1 MSEIFFG
8 EPVCICVI
16 SSETRFNRRETWIIS
31 TPDLGHFS
39 WNLGKFKQNLSH
51 FPSYLSKFVRYL
63 SKLPPNLSKSPPN
76 LSKFPLILSNFAANF
91 GKFHIAMKKQGPQVK
106 PLFSNQPI

>member
-1 MSEIFFG
+1 M
-8 EPVCICVI
+8 CICVI

-63 SKLPPNLSKSPPN
+63 SKLPPNLSK
-76 LSKFPLILSNFAANF
+76 FPLILSNFAANF